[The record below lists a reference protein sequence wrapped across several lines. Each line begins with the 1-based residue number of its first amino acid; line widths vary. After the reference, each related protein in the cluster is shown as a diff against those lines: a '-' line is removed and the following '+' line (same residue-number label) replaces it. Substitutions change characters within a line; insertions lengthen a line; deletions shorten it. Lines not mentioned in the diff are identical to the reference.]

1 MTESWMG
8 VKEAS
13 TAQTSETFDRV
24 QARQSE
30 HYGGET
36 RATKGAC
43 LDVMSRYVCQVSRA
57 VSAAKRGE
65 RKSGIYVRYFYSSLM
80 YDKHSLG
87 MTRCMHAVPHAV
99 EYNFRLTGKVL
110 KM

>member
-36 RATKGAC
+36 RATKGRAWC
-43 LDVMSRYVCQVSRA
+43 LGKV
-57 VSAAKRGE
+57 
-65 RKSGIYVRYFYSSLM
+65 GIPGQSSSLGSQERRKKVG
-80 YDKHSLG
+80 YLRQILLQLTHIRQAFIRHDA
-87 MTRCMHAVPHAV
+87 MHACCTPRSRVQ
-99 EYNFRLTGKVL
+99 L
-110 KM
+110 

>member
-1 MTESWMG
+1 MTDSWMG

-43 LDVMSRYVCQVSRA
+43 LDAMPGQS
-57 VSAAKRGE
+57 
-65 RKSGIYVRYFYSSLM
+65 SSLGSQERIKKVG
-80 YDKHSLG
+80 YLRQILLQLTHIRQAFIRHDA
-87 MTRCMHAVPHAV
+87 MHACCTPRSRVQ
-99 EYNFRLTGKVL
+99 L
-110 KM
+110 

>member
-43 LDVMSRYVCQVSRA
+43 LDVMSRYLRYARSVEQSRQPREEKESRVSTSDTSTA
-57 VSAAKRGE
+57 
-65 RKSGIYVRYFYSSLM
+65 
-80 YDKHSLG
+80 HSY
-87 MTRCMHAVPHAV
+87 TTSIH
-99 EYNFRLTGKVL
+99 
-110 KM
+110 

>member
-43 LDVMSRYVCQVSRA
+43 LDVMSRYLGMPGRS
-57 VSAAKRGE
+57 
-65 RKSGIYVRYFYSSLM
+65 SSLGSQERRKKVG
-80 YDKHSLG
+80 YLRQILLQLTHIRQAFIRHDA
-87 MTRCMHAVPHAV
+87 MHACCTP
-99 EYNFRLTGKVL
+99 RSRGQL
-110 KM
+110 

>member
-1 MTESWMG
+1 MKCWRNLYQTEHANLLGIERGGRMTESWMG

-43 LDVMSRYVCQVSRA
+43 LDVMS
-57 VSAAKRGE
+57 
-65 RKSGIYVRYFYSSLM
+65 
-80 YDKHSLG
+80 
-87 MTRCMHAVPHAV
+87 T
-99 EYNFRLTGKVL
+99 
-110 KM
+110 

>member
-43 LDVMSRYVCQVSRA
+43 LDVMSR
-57 VSAAKRGE
+57 
-65 RKSGIYVRYFYSSLM
+65 
-80 YDKHSLG
+80 
-87 MTRCMHAVPHAV
+87 
-99 EYNFRLTGKVL
+99 
-110 KM
+110 